1 MGSFERRST
10 MPVPGGELFAWHAR
24 PGAFERLVPPWDDV
38 RVVRRTGG
46 LEPGSEVELR
56 MHLGPIPLTWLARH
70 TELEE
75 GTRFCDEQV
84 RGPFKTWRHEHIM
97 EDRGNG
103 SSTLVDRIEWRP
115 PAFERLARAGIE
127 ERLNKMF
134 DYRHDRTERDLRRH
148 AAFAELGKK
157 RVVISGASGLVGSAL
172 ASFLSTGG
180 HDVVR
185 LVRREA
191 EGPGELR
198 WDPERGEIDRAGLG
212 HVDAFIHLSG
222 ENVGEGRWSEARK
235 RSILESRTK
244 STELIARVAAEVRPE
259 VLLVASAIGLY
270 GDRGDAWVDENS
282 ERGTGFL
289 ADVCE
294 AWEGAAEPARAA
306 GVRTAHL
313 RLGVVLSPKGGALAK
328 LLPIFRLGAGGPVGN
343 GRQYMS
349 WVSLDDVVY
358 AFHEALFDPA
368 LSGPVNVVAPEPV
381 TSREFAKVLGRV
393 LSRPAFL
400 PVPRIAIDAAFG
412 EMGRETVLASTRA
425 RPAKLLEHG
434 YEFEHPSLEEAL
446 RFELG
451 R

>member
-1 MGSFERRST
+1 
-10 MPVPGGELFAWHAR
+10 
-24 PGAFERLVPPWDDV
+24 
-38 RVVRRTGG
+38 
-46 LEPGSEVELR
+46 
-56 MHLGPIPLTWLARH
+56 
-70 TELEE
+70 
-75 GTRFCDEQV
+75 
-84 RGPFKTWRHEHIM
+84 
-97 EDRGNG
+97 
-103 SSTLVDRIEWRP
+103 
-115 PAFERLARAGIE
+115 
-127 ERLNKMF
+127 
-134 DYRHDRTERDLRRH
+134 
-148 AAFAELGKK
+148 
-157 RVVISGASGLVGSAL
+157 
-172 ASFLSTGG
+172 LSTGG
-180 HDVVR
+180 HEVVR

-191 EGPGELR
+191 RGEGELR
-198 WDPERGEIDRAGLG
+198 WDPESGDIDRARLG
-212 HVDAFIHLSG
+212 QVDAFIHLSG
-222 ENVGEGRWSEARK
+222 ENVGEGRWSEGRK

-244 STELIARVAAEVRPE
+244 STELVARVAAEVRPE
-259 VLLVASAIGLY
+259 VLLVASAVGLY
-270 GDRGDAWVDENS
+270 GDRGNAWVDETS

-294 AWEGAAEPARAA
+294 AWEAAADPARAA

-358 AFHEALFDPA
+358 AFHHALFDST

-381 TSREFAKVLGRV
+381 TSRELAKVLGRV

-400 PVPRIAIDAAFG
+400 PVPRLAIDAAFG

-425 RPAKLLEHG
+425 RPAALLAHG
-434 YEFEHPSLEEAL
+434 YTFEHPDLEDAL